1 MIIAELCNIEYFE
14 KKYFFQQNLY
24 DFLGKKYKKFYFIN
38 IHNIFNKRKININY
52 QFYKKKNKN

>member
-14 KKYFFQQNLY
+14 KKYLFQQNLY

-38 IHNIFNKRKININY
+38 I
-52 QFYKKKNKN
+52 